1 MDFFSSHRE
10 RRLWYWA
17 LAVILVIYLTLG
29 LARSLSG
36 MLRDH
41 GLLGV
46 FFGAGML
53 LIAAAVILQ
62 ALRVRPGG
70 MEIGIGLGI
79 AAAYM
84 FVLLRMAIPEERSH
98 LIEYS
103 VVALLIYE
111 ALKERKS
118 QGRNVPMPALLAI
131 LGTGLAGTLD
141 EYIQW
146 LLPNRFFDW
155 RDILFNF
162 LAGVM
167 AVTARAALGWARDKA
182 TAKNAQ
188 KG

>member
-1 MDFFSSHRE
+1 MDFFSSQRE
-10 RRLWYWA
+10 RRLWFWA
-17 LAVILVIYLTLG
+17 LAVLLIIYLTLG

-41 GLLGV
+41 GMLGI

-53 LIAAAVILQ
+53 PIAAAVILQ
-62 ALRVRPGG
+62 AFRVRPGG
-70 MEIGIGLGI
+70 MEIGVGLGV

-111 ALKERKS
+111 ALRERKS

-131 LGTGLAGTLD
+131 LGTAIAGALD
-141 EYIQW
+141 ECIQA

-167 AVTARAALGWARDKA
+167 AVTGRAALGWARDKA
-182 TAKNAQ
+182 TAKKAK